1 MHTLRCFGR
10 VGVEG
15 AGGEIVRLRSSKH
28 LALLVYLVANP
39 DHEHPR
45 ERLAPLFWETER
57 SQARHSL
64 SQALY
69 DIRSNLPE
77 LGVRASV
84 NHVAVRRGTVVS
96 ELDLFEKAV
105 RSSDVARAVELY
117 RGVFVPDLESVATEA
132 FERWVEDERQR
143 LQRLA
148 ELAFCRY
155 VTECDDR
162 ARWGEMCT
170 VALRLLDMNPLH
182 EEAHRAF
189 MRGMWLQGDQQAALD
204 HFRQVESML
213 SEELPSGISPETHRL
228 LERIRSSR
236 PDLRRAE
243 PGRPDRPRMVGR
255 RKEFA
260 RLKRDL
266 RRLEGGHGG
275 VVVIRGEAGI
285 GKTRLLEEIRE
296 LARLHGV
303 SLLESRCFAAETDVS
318 YGPIVDGLYPI
329 ARDRAGRSDGGAPT
343 FYQLGVLFPEQFPRS
358 ATHGEGEL
366 EADAGRRRLYEE
378 TAALLRMAAD
388 QKPRLWIVEDLHW
401 VDASSASLLHYVSRR
416 LRDHALLVLVSIRS
430 GQDVDEATDSL
441 LHDWCGQ
448 SEATCIDLEGL
459 SDAEM
464 AELIE
469 EVRPTELSDPQ
480 VDFIRRL
487 ASGNPFF
494 ALQMASAAADLQEW
508 CPEAIS
514 SRHLLT
520 ESLETL
526 LGVRL
531 KGLGLEPVRLL
542 ETVAVLE
549 RHATPFVVA
558 RTSSLST
565 GRVAEIA
572 RTLYARGLLHDA
584 EGRLEFP
591 HDLTREYVYGNM
603 GELQRAALHLVAGE
617 VLAGSEEA
625 VSPSTLARH
634 FELGGDRPRA
644 YEYALRAAEQSAL
657 GYAHDEAIAL
667 SRLAISQATSGEE
680 RAAGLRILAE
690 SESASGSLTAAE
702 SHLKELVDLAVL
714 QPEETIAIKLKIA
727 RARVELSQFRSA
739 ELMLD
744 EVEGAIQGL
753 QSCSRTG
760 LEAEVLH
767 WRLKSAMMRGD
778 IREADKAVSALETAL
793 PILTG
798 SGSHRATAV
807 GLYSLA
813 GHALFTMSIDRAAQ
827 YCNQALDVL
836 GDCDADLLLRLKTLN
851 GAILTRSMEWTSA
864 SRIFASALAE
874 AKRLNDVRHIL
885 ALLNNLACCHLEQGS
900 WAEVSTLHATFGRF
914 AAGLSETISSRAD
927 IDLNLAN
934 SLFYQGQ
941 ARAAAATLE
950 GLLATA
956 RRIGKTSVL
965 LEMEALRGL
974 VYAQLG
980 RRSNMRECHDLIA
993 DLSRTDLGTIQ
1004 DRFKVYWLKA
1014 FVARCAGTDSP
1025 SLWDEAVSIDERSDR
1040 VGHLKLLWLQT
1051 LFASDQPAAVDPT
1064 TDPAGRRLLDAGL
1077 RWFAY
1082 FARRWMIQA
1091 SGNKAL
1097 A

>member
-10 VGVEG
+10 VGVER

-45 ERLAPLFWETER
+45 NRLAPLFWETER

-84 NHVAVRRGTVVS
+84 NHVAVRRGTVES
-96 ELDLFEKAV
+96 ELDLFEMAV

-148 ELAFCRY
+148 ELAFSRY
-155 VTECDDR
+155 VAECDDR

-204 HFRQVESML
+204 HFRHVESML

-236 PDLRRAE
+236 PDLRRPE

-266 RRLEGGHGG
+266 HRLEGGHGG

-296 LARLHGV
+296 LARLQGIA
-303 SLLESRCFAAETDVS
+303 LLESRCFAAETDVS

-329 ARDRAGRSDGGAPT
+329 ARDLAGRSDGGAPT

-378 TAALLRMAAD
+378 TAALLRTATD
-388 QKPRLWIVEDLHW
+388 QKPRLWILEDLHW

-469 EVRPTELSDPQ
+469 SVRPTELTDPQ
-480 VDFIRRL
+480 IDFIRRL

-494 ALQMASAAADLQEW
+494 ALQMASAATELQEW

-531 KGLGLEPVRLL
+531 KGLSLEPVRLL
-542 ETVAVLE
+542 ETVAVLD

-572 RTLYARGLLHDA
+572 RSLYTRGLLHDA

-680 RAAGLRILAE
+680 RAPGLRILAE

-744 EVEGAIQGL
+744 EVEDAVRGL
-753 QSCSRTG
+753 QSGSRMD
-760 LEAEVLH
+760 LQAEALH

-778 IREADKAVSALETAL
+778 IREADKAVHALEAAL
-793 PILTG
+793 PMLTG
-798 SGSHRATAV
+798 SGNQRATAV
-807 GLYSLA
+807 TLYSLA

-827 YCNQALDVL
+827 YCDRAFDVL
-836 GDCDADLLLRLKTLN
+836 GDCDVDLLLRLKTLH
-851 GAILTRSMEWTSA
+851 GAMLTRSMEWTPA
-864 SRIFASALAE
+864 SRVFAGALAE

-885 ALLNNLACCHLEQGS
+885 ALLNNLACCHLEQGN
-900 WAEVSTLHATFGRF
+900 WAEVTTLHATFGQF
-914 AAGLSETISSRAD
+914 AAGLSETMSSRAD

-950 GLLATA
+950 GLLPTA
-956 RRIGKTSVL
+956 RRVGKTSVL
-965 LEMEALRGL
+965 LEMETLRGL

-980 RRSNMRECHDLIA
+980 RRSHMRECHDVIA

-1004 DRFKVYWLKA
+1004 DRFKVYWLRA
-1014 FVARCAGTDSP
+1014 FVARCAGTDVP
-1025 SLWDEAVSIDERSDR
+1025 NLWDDAVRIDERSDR
-1040 VGHLKLLWLQT
+1040 VGHLKLLWLRT
-1051 LFASDQPAAVDPT
+1051 LFTSDQPAQVDPT

-1082 FARRWMIQA
+1082 FARRWMTQA
-1091 SGNKAL
+1091 TGNKAL